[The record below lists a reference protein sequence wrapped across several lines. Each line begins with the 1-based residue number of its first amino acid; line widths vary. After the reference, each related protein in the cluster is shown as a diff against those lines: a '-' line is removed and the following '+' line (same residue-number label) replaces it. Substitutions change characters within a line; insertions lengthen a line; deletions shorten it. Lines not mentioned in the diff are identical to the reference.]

1 MLCTWVRWLRC
12 GDRHVHGRFWEEQGP
27 HPLPVVRAWH
37 LLPAHLLSSLPHNST
52 RGSLWQ
58 ALLPFVACILA
69 SLRRCVCVCGPQ
81 AAVGGPRPA
90 LPCHAVLCE
99 QPQQRGHG
107 ASSGHAHAF
116 SCLPIL
122 ECHSSCSRQCTRAAS
137 SCPVLPGEG
146 HRGLHERHRLQVP
159 VLGPRWAVLPCCI
172 WFSVGVLGPMLG
184 CLCAT
189 FFPIHRSH
197 SISFTGAQGVPL
209 PVMCVRYLPVSP
221 CLSLTV
227 TVS

>member
-1 MLCTWVRWLRC
+1 MHLGPLAQVRRSSCTRTALGRARPASPPSGEGLAFASCSLAIIPSSQLHPRELVVGLDSLR
-12 GDRHVHGRFWEEQGP
+12 RL
-27 HPLPVVRAWH
+27 HP
-37 LLPAHLLSSLPHNST
+37 
-52 RGSLWQ
+52 
-58 ALLPFVACILA
+58 CILA
-69 SLRRCVCVCGPQ
+69 SLHFCGPQ

-99 QPQQRGHG
+99 QPQQCGHG

-116 SCLPIL
+116 SCLPVL

-146 HRGLHERHRLQVP
+146 HRGLHDRHRLQVP
-159 VLGPRWAVLPCCI
+159 VPGPRWVVLPCCI

-189 FFPIHRSH
+189 FFSY
-197 SISFTGAQGVPL
+197 T
-209 PVMCVRYLPVSP
+209 
-221 CLSLTV
+221 
-227 TVS
+227 